1 MYSVVPCGCVSDRV
15 KDIFLSQVSLLTV
28 ESEFN
33 CELLIDDLSS
43 IWKVEDL
50 TGTLLDATKGCLL
63 LKPVTERVLLLI
75 LKLKL
80 IIKLN
85 IQFDIE
91 LS

>member
-33 CELLIDDLSS
+33 FELLIDLSS

-63 LKPVTERVLLLI
+63 VKPVTERVLLLMI

-80 IIKLN
+80 N
-85 IQFDIE
+85 IEFNIE